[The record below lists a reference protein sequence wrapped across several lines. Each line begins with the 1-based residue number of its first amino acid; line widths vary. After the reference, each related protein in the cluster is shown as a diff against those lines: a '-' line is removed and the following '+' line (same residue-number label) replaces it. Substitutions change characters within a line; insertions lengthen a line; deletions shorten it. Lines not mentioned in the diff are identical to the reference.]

1 VSARDGAADREP
13 ESGTGHGALLAAALE
28 LLERKLRIARR
39 ESPPPVLDHHPD
51 EALVDGSA
59 DGDLCTRRCVLGDVV
74 EEVAEELHRQ
84 AGVDVHRRQVGREG
98 ELHGVILQPLL
109 EPVQRRKRGPS

>member
-1 VSARDGAADREP
+1 MCGSSSITRIWCIASVTGRLPGRQGDIKPRSAAFAAPCLDLSPVGARDGAADREP

-28 LLERKLRIARR
+28 LLEQKLRIARR
-39 ESPPPVLDHHPD
+39 ESWPPVLDHDPD

-74 EEVAEELHRQ
+74 EE
-84 AGVDVHRRQVGREG
+84 
-98 ELHGVILQPLL
+98 
-109 EPVQRRKRGPS
+109 